1 MNNYRKYTIAIII
14 IELLVILGCNV
25 VLQRAQGSE
34 TDKSCLVEIKRAA
47 DELKA
52 GTALEDIDLGKYK
65 SILKI
70 SEFNPGQ
77 VCNNDYRVEEIDGG
91 LYRFEYK
98 QEDNSRWIWTVNIV
112 LGVFFVLTLFVFL
125 FIGRKVIKPFHS
137 MNYLVEELAKGNLST
152 PVKAEK
158 SKFLGK
164 FLWGVDMLREKLEQD
179 KIRELELVK
188 DRKTLILSLS
198 HDIKTPLSAIDL
210 YTKALAQNLYDSE
223 EDRLKAVKGIKN
235 NTEEIKKYVNEIA
248 EASREEF
255 LSLSVN
261 SREFYLSEV
270 LNMITRYYREKMLN
284 NHTDFEIQE
293 VSDCLIYG
301 DPDRTV
307 EVLQNVIENAL
318 KYGDGKEISISFDE
332 EEDCKLINVSNTG
345 CSLSEDELNHIF
357 DSFYR
362 GSNTDNISGS
372 GLGLYICKEILHK
385 MDGEVFARISGDI
398 FCVTVVLRKV

>member
-25 VLQRAQGSE
+25 ALQRAQGSE
-34 TDKSCLVEIKRAA
+34 ADRSCFVEIKRAA
-47 DELKA
+47 DELKS
-52 GTALEDIDLGKYK
+52 GTTLDDIDLGKYK

-70 SEFNPGQ
+70 SEFKPGQ
-77 VCNNDYRVEEIDGG
+77 VCNNDYRVEEINGV

-98 QEDNSRWIWTVNIV
+98 QEDNSRWILALNIV
-112 LGVFFVLTLFVFL
+112 LGIFFVLTLFVFV

-158 SKFLGK
+158 SKFFGK

-179 KIRELELVK
+179 KIREMELVK

-210 YTKALAQNLYDSE
+210 YTKALSQNLYDSE
-223 EDRLKAVKGIKN
+223 EDRLKAVKGIEN
-235 NTEEIKKYVNEIA
+235 NTEEIKKYVNEISK
-248 EASREEF
+248 ASREEF

-261 SREFYLSEV
+261 NREYYLGEAIH
-270 LNMITRYYREKMLN
+270 MITRYYREKMLN
-284 NHTDFEIQE
+284 NHTAFDVQE
-293 VSDCLIYG
+293 VRDCLING

-307 EVLQNVIENAL
+307 EVLQNIIENAL

-372 GLGLYICKEILHK
+372 GLGLYICKKILHK
-385 MDGEVFARISGDI
+385 MDGEVFAKISGDI